1 MLNENFSG
9 VMHTEDDAKDYYLED
24 LTRDG
29 EPNRYVFQSNKMYA
43 DVTDFDESF
52 TLGEG
57 VLDNPI
63 DLPMGRGAYLD
74 FTPFGDDVIHPEKLT
89 ETFVLMFKGITR
101 LIEVIPDIDYFYG
114 NTNPRM
120 AQAMKRFGFSIYDNK
135 QEGSED
141 VYYFAEIDAVRKAIL
156 EFEESGLKEKLIRRQ
171 MRDAIDTKSD

>member
-1 MLNENFSG
+1 
-9 VMHTEDDAKDYYLED
+9 
-24 LTRDG
+24 
-29 EPNRYVFQSNKMYA
+29 
-43 DVTDFDESF
+43 
-52 TLGEG
+52 
-57 VLDNPI
+57 
-63 DLPMGRGAYLD
+63 
-74 FTPFGDDVIHPEKLT
+74 
-89 ETFVLMFKGITR
+89 MFKGITR